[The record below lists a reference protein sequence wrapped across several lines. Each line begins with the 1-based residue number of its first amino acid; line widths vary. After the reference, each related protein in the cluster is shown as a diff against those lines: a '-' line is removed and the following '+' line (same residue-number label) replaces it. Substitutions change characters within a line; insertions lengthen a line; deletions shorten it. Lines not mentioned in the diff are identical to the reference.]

1 MMGPGGTG
9 VRGEEVVEECGCGLG
24 GGEKGQVEGTLLR
37 GEEGVDVRAGGV
49 SDGWA
54 RCGGEGVRMG
64 PGGTL
69 LRPEDV
75 EERWL
80 GG

>member
-1 MMGPGGTG
+1 MGPGGTG
-9 VRGEEVVEECGCGLG
+9 LRGEEVVEGGLWGLG
-24 GGEKGQVEGTLLR
+24 VDEGFGGEKGQVEGTLLR
-37 GEEGVDVRAGGV
+37 GEESVD
-49 SDGWA
+49 
-54 RCGGEGVRMG
+54 GGEGVRMG

-69 LRPEDV
+69 LRVEDV

>member
-1 MMGPGGTG
+1 MDW
-9 VRGEEVVEECGCGLG
+9 V

-37 GEEGVDVRAGGV
+37 AEEGVDVRAEGV

-54 RCGGEGVRMG
+54 RCGGEGVGMG